1 MADSYILTL
10 NNQSTILAEMKT
22 STETIVSTFDAKTHL
37 SRLLREVAGGKVVTI
52 TKRGKPVAVIVSYE
66 EYVQSKRVGGYRKII
81 EARETFLKTG
91 ISSDE
96 IFKASR
102 KQLENKS

>member
-1 MADSYILTL
+1 MK
-10 NNQSTILAEMKT
+10 STNISIAEGKKG
-22 STETIVSTFDAKTHL
+22 F
-37 SRLLREVAGGKVVTI
+37 SRLIRDASSKKEEIVI

-66 EYVQSKRVGGYRKII
+66 VYVQFKKVEGYRKII